1 MRWQKLPDPSPEYM
15 ARRRR
20 TKRTKFLTD
29 ENLGSGVIEFFQ
41 WYRMN
46 AVTVWDV
53 GLAGRDDTLVFAYA
67 WRHRRVLL
75 THDEDFWDDRRFPEH
90 RNPGLAILPGA
101 NGDQS
106 DMVRG
111 LVWMKWLMDR
121 DPEQWQKQKV
131 RITRDGDVF
140 IKLRHWRTG
149 AMATSHYRFTR
160 KGAMEWA

>member
-1 MRWQKLPDPSPEYM
+1 MPWQKIPDPSLEDV
-15 ARRRR
+15 AQRRR
-20 TKRTKFLTD
+20 TKRSKFLID
-29 ENLGSGVIEFFQ
+29 ESLGSGTIEFFQ

-53 GLAGRDDTLVFAYA
+53 GLAGCDDEPVFAYA
-67 WRHRRVLL
+67 WKHRRILL
-75 THDEDFWDDRRFPEH
+75 THDNDFWDDQRFPEH

-106 DMVRG
+106 DMING
-111 LVWMKWLMDR
+111 LVWMKMLMDR

-131 RITRDGDVF
+131 RITGNGDVY
-140 IKLRHWRTG
+140 IKFRPWRTG
-149 AMATSHYRFTR
+149 AVETRHYRFTG